1 MLRKAKQKTHPAKIS
16 MKEKTNLSPSIK
28 GFFFFFWQPLS
39 YQSWTPLASTSL
51 FLRRRH
57 SDINLAHQ
65 TTIHGGQQ
73 PHFNSIGSMVDP
85 RVREENWKG
94 WGWERQRKKRRGGG
108 AIAGEISSNTVGM
121 EERENRRK
129 RVSEGFLGGGWKSE
143 K

>member
-1 MLRKAKQKTHPAKIS
+1 VDTIS
-16 MKEKTNLSPSIK
+16 INISFPPSTA
-28 GFFFFFWQPLS
+28 Q
-39 YQSWTPLASTSL
+39 
-51 FLRRRH
+51 RH
-57 SDINLAHQ
+57 QLGPPN
-65 TTIHGGQQ
+65 TIHGGQQ
-73 PHFNSIGSMVDP
+73 PHFDSIGSMVDP

-108 AIAGEISSNTVGM
+108 AIAGEISSDTVGM